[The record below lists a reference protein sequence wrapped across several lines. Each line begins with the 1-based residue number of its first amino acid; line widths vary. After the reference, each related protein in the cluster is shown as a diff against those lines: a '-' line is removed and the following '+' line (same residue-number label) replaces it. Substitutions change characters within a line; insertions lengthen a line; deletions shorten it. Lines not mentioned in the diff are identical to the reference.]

1 MNDHLFHLEK
11 LLNLRIMEEQRAALE
26 LASKSSEVQKL
37 KEQISDLK
45 SQLLKLRTAIGKENL
60 IKLKYYFEK
69 KGDNENIKLLGNMLA
84 LFDESVIENDKRALF
99 YTVEEDNLLFIG
111 KSKKRCKVTFSLKNK
126 SIA

>member
-60 IKLKYYFEK
+60 IKLQSKMAEIQK
-69 KGDNENIKLLGNMLA
+69 KVENFTNMLYIIEKEKNFMYQNY
-84 LFDESVIENDKRALF
+84 LDVIKNRKILENLR
-99 YTVEEDNLLFIG
+99 G
-111 KSKKRCKVTFSLKNK
+111 KYGSRL
-126 SIA
+126 

>member
-60 IKLKYYFEK
+60 IKLKKNDEK
-69 KGDNENIKLLGNMLA
+69 SNTIRERPI
-84 LFDESVIENDKRALF
+84 
-99 YTVEEDNLLFIG
+99 
-111 KSKKRCKVTFSLKNK
+111 
-126 SIA
+126 SIAMP